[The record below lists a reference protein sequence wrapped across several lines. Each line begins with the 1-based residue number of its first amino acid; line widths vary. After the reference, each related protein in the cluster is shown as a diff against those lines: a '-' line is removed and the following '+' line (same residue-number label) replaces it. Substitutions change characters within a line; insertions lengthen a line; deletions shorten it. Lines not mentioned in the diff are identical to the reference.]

1 MRQLQ
6 IKISLANSHIPI
18 WRRFQITDDYRLDRF
33 HQVIQIVMGWWNS
46 HLHEF
51 EIGGRRFGMLLND
64 NLDLPGT
71 EDETRFYLK
80 NFPFKVGQ
88 ELNYLYDFGDNW
100 LHHLVVESID
110 EGKKSMVKCL
120 EGSGRCPLEDIGGV
134 GGYEFALQAEKDPK
148 HPQHA
153 QFLGDR
159 WINELPDYTL
169 FNIKEVNREIRKFSL
184 WQNKHPRKKSTPW
197 HQLTG

>member
-6 IKISLANSHIPI
+6 IKVSLANSHIPI

-33 HQVIQIVMGWWNS
+33 HQVLQIVMGWWNS

-64 NLDLPGT
+64 DLDLPDT

-80 NFPFKVGQ
+80 NFPLTVGQ
-88 ELNYLYDFGDNW
+88 QLKYLYDFGDNW
-100 LHHLVVESID
+100 LHHLVIESIS
-110 EGKKSMVKCL
+110 ESKKSTLKCL
-120 EGSGRCPLEDIGGV
+120 AGNGCCPSEDIGGV
-134 GGYEFALQAEKDPK
+134 SGYEFALQAEKDPN

-153 QFLGDR
+153 QCLGDR
-159 WINELPDYTL
+159 WINELPDYTF
-169 FNIKEVNREIRKFSL
+169 FNIKEVNQEIHKFSL
-184 WQNKHPRKKSTPW
+184 WQSKHPCKKSTPW

>member
-1 MRQLQ
+1 MREIQ

-33 HQVIQIVMGWWNS
+33 HQTLQIVMGWWNS

-51 EIGGRRFGMLLND
+51 EIGGRRFGMLLNH
-64 NLDLPGT
+64 NSDLPNI

-80 NFPFKVGQ
+80 NFPFEVGQ
-88 ELNYLYDFGDNW
+88 KLGYLYDFGDNW
-100 LHHLVVESID
+100 QHLLEIEAISESN
-110 EGKKSMVKCL
+110 KSKLQCL
-120 EGSGRCPLEDIGGV
+120 SGSGKCPFEDAGGV
-134 GGYEFALQAEKDPK
+134 DGYEFALQAEKDPT

-159 WINELPDYTL
+159 WITELPNYTHFDL
-169 FNIKEVNREIRKFSL
+169 KEVSRELRKFSL
-184 WQNKHPRKKSTPW
+184 WQSKHPRKKSTPW
-197 HQLTG
+197 HQLS